1 MGGPLTALSVT
12 AALGCALNA
21 GVFFAFSSFVMQ
33 GLGRLRPA
41 DGAAAMRSINVTAV
55 TPAFMTALFGTAAL
69 CVAVVAAGLGG
80 LGESYGG
87 YLVAG
92 GALYLAGPV
101 AADDCLPRAA
111 QRRACGGGPGCART
125 GVGRLHARVD
135 EVESPARG
143 RGARRGGADRRRHRR
158 RLIPMR

>member
-1 MGGPLTALSVT
+1 MGGSLTALSVT

-80 LGESYGG
+80 LDESYGG

-101 AADDCLPRAA
+101 LLTMAYHVPRNNELAAAGPDALEQVWADYLPEWTRWNHVRAA
-111 QRRACGGGPGCART
+111 AALAG
-125 GVGRLHARVD
+125 
-135 EVESPARG
+135 
-143 RGARRGGADRRRHRR
+143 GGADRRRHRR